1 MNAKRIIIVVIALAI
16 VVTVSFVGLR
26 AQSAGAT
33 SKVSLI
39 TRVEFISSN
48 ADHPT
53 SFMVGVSIVVP
64 GAPPTGTS
72 VENIPVDSSPRQI
85 NDAIKQ
91 GLIDQGFLAP
101 GQKLVLFGAAE

>member
-1 MNAKRIIIVVIALAI
+1 MP
-16 VVTVSFVGLR
+16 
-26 AQSAGAT
+26 
-33 SKVSLI
+33 LI

-64 GAPPTGTS
+64 GAPTATS
-72 VENIPVDSSPRQI
+72 VENIAADSSPRQI

-91 GLIDQGFLAP
+91 GLIDQGFLGP
-101 GQKLVLFGAAE
+101 GQKLILFGAAE